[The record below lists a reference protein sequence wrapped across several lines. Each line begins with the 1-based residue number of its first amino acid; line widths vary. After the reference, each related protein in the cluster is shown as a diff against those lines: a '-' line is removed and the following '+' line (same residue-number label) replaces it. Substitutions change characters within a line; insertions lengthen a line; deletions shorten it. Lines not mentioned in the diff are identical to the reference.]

1 MEKTFNIG
9 ECCQGGVITA
19 IATEEKVIIIG
30 KEWDYSAG
38 SNRNSNQKNAKEFIR
53 IEVST
58 QDSNAKMTLD
68 NFLNNLTTCYYADQV
83 LDWVGSQTKLESSF
97 F

>member
-19 IATEEKVIIIG
+19 IATKEQVKIIA
-30 KEWDYSAG
+30 KEWDFSSG
-38 SNRNSNQKNAKEFIR
+38 SNRSSNQKNAKEFMR

-83 LDWVGSQTKLESSF
+83 LNWVESKTKLENSF